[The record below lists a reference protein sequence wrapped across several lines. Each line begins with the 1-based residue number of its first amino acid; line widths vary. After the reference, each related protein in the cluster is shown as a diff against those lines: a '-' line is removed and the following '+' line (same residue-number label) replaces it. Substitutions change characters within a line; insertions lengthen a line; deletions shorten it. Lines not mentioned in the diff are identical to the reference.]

1 MGFRAARA
9 RSWPAVVLALV
20 GVLFLLRGA
29 GGEDPAARPAEAPHE
44 SDGCGQVEYA
54 VHSAHQAH
62 PSTWVLNVS
71 SIPSYLDREGA
82 ARAIRMANR
91 TIARARSTCAVPLAP
106 PPMLPSAIYAGA
118 TVRRANVTPSARCF
132 PSANT
137 DGINV
142 ISFGPLPRGVV
153 AVTCT
158 YTDRGDIWQSD
169 VMLNERVGMFTLH
182 PRSPACR
189 ASYDL
194 QAVMT
199 HERGHSFGLAH
210 VAESPRTGALTMSTA
225 MGWCDRSG
233 RSLGSGDLAGLSR
246 LY

>member
-20 GVLFLLRGA
+20 GVLFLLRAA
-29 GGEDPAARPAEAPHE
+29 GGEDRAARPAEAPHE

-82 ARAIRMANR
+82 ARAIERATR
-91 TIARARSTCAVPLAP
+91 TIARARSSCAGPVAPTPLLP
-106 PPMLPSAIYAGA
+106 PVIYAGP
-118 TVRRANVTPSARCF
+118 TLRRANVTTEAECF
-132 PSANT
+132 PSGNT

-142 ISFGPLPRGVV
+142 ISFGPLPDDAV

-158 YTDRGDIWQSD
+158 YTYRGDIWQSD
-169 VMLNERVGMFTLH
+169 VMLNDHPGLFTLR
-182 PRSPACR
+182 PRSPSCE

-210 VAESPRTGALTMSTA
+210 VPESPHTAALTMSSA
-225 MGWCDRSG
+225 MGWCDPSG

>member
-1 MGFRAARA
+1 MGSRAARV

-20 GVLFLLRGA
+20 GVLFLLRA
-29 GGEDPAARPAEAPHE
+29 NADVDPEPPSAEPPRE
-44 SDGCGQVEYA
+44 SDGCGQVDYA
-54 VHSAHQAH
+54 VHSARQEHA
-62 PSTWVLNVS
+62 STWVLSVS
-71 SIPSYLDREGA
+71 SIPSYLDRAGA
-82 ARAIRMANR
+82 VRAIRMANR
-91 TIARARSTCAVPLAP
+91 TIARARSACAVPLAP
-106 PPMLPSAIYAGA
+106 TPMLPPAIYAGP
-118 TVRRANVTPSARCF
+118 TVRRANVTPAARCF

-142 ISFGPLPRGVV
+142 ISFGPLPQGVV

-169 VMLNERVGMFTLH
+169 VMLNDRVGMFTLH

-225 MGWCDRSG
+225 MGWCDPSG